1 MKRAG
6 IFLAAILAV
15 TGIMAQEKVVVV
27 NMVDLVRFHPNRE
40 RDRKLMQDTE
50 KEYQAKLDKQRD
62 RFDELRE
69 DYEKAVKE
77 ARNPALNEK
86 ARSEAE
92 DKAMKRRD
100 VVADAD
106 RDLRQEMQKYQREL
120 GELDTRLLRQ
130 VTGDIRDILTKYAQE
145 KKYSMVLDGTTMAY
159 FDPSL
164 DVTDDVLK
172 LLGVDPKVRKEAKE
186 KEKSEKAATEKVL
199 SEKAAPEKAATEKA
213 APETKK

>member
-6 IFLAAILAV
+6 ILLAAILAV
-15 TGIMAQEKVVVV
+15 TGIMAQEKMVVV

-40 RDRKLMQDTE
+40 RDRKLMQETE

-69 DYEKAVKE
+69 DYEKTVKE

-106 RDLRQEMQKYQREL
+106 RDLRQEMQKLQHEL

-130 VTGDIRDILTKYAQE
+130 STSDIRDVLTKYAQE

-159 FDPSL
+159 FDSKF
-164 DVTDDVLK
+164 DITDEVLK
-172 LLGVDPKVRKEAKE
+172 LFGVDPKVRKEAKD
-186 KEKSEKAATEKVL
+186 KAEKAA
-199 SEKAAPEKAATEKA
+199 A
-213 APETKK
+213 ETKK